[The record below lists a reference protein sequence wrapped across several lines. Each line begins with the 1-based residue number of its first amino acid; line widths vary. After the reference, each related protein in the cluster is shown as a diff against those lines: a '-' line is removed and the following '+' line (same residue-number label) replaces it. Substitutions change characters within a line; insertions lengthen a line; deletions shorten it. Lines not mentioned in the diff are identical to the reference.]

1 MRRASTTKINV
12 DIKGAKKMKEE
23 NIFYTQSEDTD
34 RIIHEKEHRI
44 RDNFSRD
51 RDRIMYSKSFR
62 RLSGKTQVFLVGK
75 DDHTRTRLTHSLEVS
90 QIART
95 IAKAL
100 NLNEALVEAIA
111 LGHDM
116 GHTPFGHVGE
126 RMLDKIMRGCYPIRD
141 FNMIKDIEG
150 EEGFK
155 HNWQGIRVASR
166 LEPPLNLTKQTL
178 WGILNHSSLTYKICD
193 KKIDVNGESLCLFK
207 HECEKKCEQANE
219 KDLTFYSNMVM
230 YLDGEEHNIY
240 NEIKDYWTFEA
251 YIVAIADEI
260 AQRHHDI
267 EDAIEFH
274 LITLQELTD
283 TIGGIIGIN
292 NEEDFKKYIEQPQ
305 VRNSPEWKEFIE
317 ESKENFIQV
326 KDSIDIDNK
335 DTFEGKLSKFLVN
348 HLTSDIIYNMK
359 YLFDNLRTKFE
370 LKSRENF
377 VAKRVEIGE
386 KVAKEFRDTTFFSLD
401 MKKRDKK
408 IQEFL
413 SDRILNSQE
422 AQKMDGIGQYI
433 LRETFKAYLINP
445 QLLPDKTLIKF
456 YKNYYQLQYKGWWQ
470 EALIGKG
477 LMDEKTKK
485 IKVGEIRSD
494 INKEHYKARTPNY
507 KNALLRTICDYIA
520 GMTDKYIMDK
530 HREFYNIT
538 Y

>member
-1 MRRASTTKINV
+1 
-12 DIKGAKKMKEE
+12 MKD
-23 NIFYTQSEDTD
+23 NIFCAQSEDAS
-34 RIIHEKEHRI
+34 RIINEGDHQL
-44 RDNFSRD
+44 RDKFDRD

-100 NLNEALVEAIA
+100 GLNEVLVEAIA

-141 FNMIKDIEG
+141 FNNIEDIKG

-155 HNWQGIRVASR
+155 HNWQGIRVAAR

-178 WGILNHSSLTYKICD
+178 WGILNHSGLKYKECD
-193 KKIDVNGESLCLFK
+193 KKISTDDRNLCLFRHDVDK
-207 HECEKKCEQANE
+207 SCEQENE
-219 KDLTFYSNMVM
+219 TELTFYNNMAM
-230 YLDGEEHNIY
+230 YQDEKEYNIY
-240 NEIKDYWTFEA
+240 SEIKKCWTFEA

-267 EDAIEFH
+267 EDAIEFK
-274 LITLQELTD
+274 LIMQEDLVD
-283 TIGGIIGIN
+283 TIGKILGMQD
-292 NEEDFKKYIEQPQ
+292 EDDLRIYKAQDQ
-305 VRNSPEWKEFIE
+305 VRNNLKWEEFIE
-317 ESKENFIQV
+317 ISRDNFRQVKENI
-326 KDSIDIDNK
+326 STDNK
-335 DTFEGKLSKFLVN
+335 DIFEGKLSKFLVN

-359 YLFDNLRTKFE
+359 FLFDNIKVEFD
-370 LKSRENF
+370 LKSKEDF
-377 VAKRVEIGE
+377 QSQKIQIGE
-386 KVAKEFRDTTFFSLD
+386 KIDAIFKETMFFSKN
-401 MKKRDKK
+401 MKIRDKQ

-413 SDRILNSQE
+413 RDRILNSQE

-456 YKNYYQLQYKGWWQ
+456 YKNYYQLQYRKKWQ
-470 EALIGKG
+470 EELINRK
-477 LMDEKTKK
+477 LMDEKSKK
-485 IKVGEIRSD
+485 IKIGEIRSD
-494 INKEHYKARTPNY
+494 INKEHYKERTSDYN
-507 KNALLRTICDYIA
+507 KALLRTICDYIA
-520 GMTDKYIMDK
+520 GMTDKYIMER
-530 HREFYNIT
+530 HREIYNIS